1 MRRVVI
7 ESPYAGD
14 LALNA
19 KYLDACLSDCFRRG
33 ESPYASH
40 AIGPRALRD
49 AVPEQRRQGID
60 AGFAWADVADAIVF
74 YVDLG
79 WSGGMRAALVKHQAD
94 GRTIEQRKLPD
105 WPAEST

>member
-1 MRRVVI
+1 MRRVVV
-7 ESPYAGD
+7 ESPYAGA
-14 LALNA
+14 LARNA
-19 KYLDACLSDCFRRG
+19 KYLDACLADCFRRG

-40 AIGPRALRD
+40 AIGPRALKD

-79 WSGGMRAALVKHQAD
+79 WSDGMSDALVKHTAD
-94 GRTIEQRKLPD
+94 GRTIEQRRLPG
-105 WPAEST
+105 WLTEAP

>member
-1 MRRVVI
+1 MRRVVV

-14 LALNA
+14 LELNGR
-19 KYLDACLSDCFRRG
+19 YLDACLADCFRRG

-40 AIGPRALRD
+40 VLGPRALKD
-49 AVPEQRRQGID
+49 ADPAERKQGIE

-79 WSGGMRAALVKHQAD
+79 WSTGMKAALEKHQAD
-94 GRTIEQRKLPD
+94 GRTIEQRRIPG
-105 WPAEST
+105 WPT